1 MRKWTGVPWPTA
13 PVGSRY
19 FRLLELNMGT
29 SLFLLGM
36 GGANRPRARQ
46 KGEPELPLGWL
57 LALFRGEVLLGRYRG
72 GVPDVP
78 GVVPDGPVRGEAA
91 GLGDVYQGHAVPAAL
106 VAVQVLGLLLGG
118 R

>member
-36 GGANRPRARQ
+36 GGAKSPGLVKRGSRSSPLA
-46 KGEPELPLGWL
+46 GYLPS
-57 LALFRGEVLLGRYRG
+57 FEVRFFWG
-72 GVPDVP
+72 GT
-78 GVVPDGPVRGEAA
+78 GEAC
-91 GLGDVYQGHAVPAAL
+91 QMFPA
-106 VAVQVLGLLLGG
+106 
-118 R
+118 